1 MVNCISRQLGGQGG
15 CLAAAGRLRAGATA
29 TACACASGVPRVPAW
44 VRAGPAPA
52 SAGPSWALGARPQ
65 PASPDLNSGGKVSFS
80 VAQRSAPP
88 GPRAGFPGARRGP
101 SGTFPGPDRFRA
113 RSRGPNSAA
122 SRPPPRGARQAVLAA
137 GEISGRR
144 RECWFWISPDGSR

>member
-1 MVNCISRQLGGQGG
+1 MQ
-15 CLAAAGRLRAGATA
+15 LAAARRAWCLLGCCGVAAGGGDGDGLRLHTPESRADR
-29 TACACASGVPRVPAW
+29 C
-44 VRAGPAPA
+44 APA